1 VTQILFARHGETE
14 WNAVLRV
21 QGWTDTP
28 LSARG
33 RAQAAALAERLAGL
47 PLQAVYASDLSRAVE
62 TAQPAA
68 EKSGLEVQT
77 LPGLRERRFG
87 DWEGLTQ
94 ADLERDHAAPWH
106 RFHVRRDLDAPVP
119 GGETWA
125 EVGARVRAALA
136 HILAAH
142 PGRDEAVL
150 VVGHGGSGRTLLLEA
165 LQAPLTTL
173 LCLHLDNASVS
184 RLHFRA
190 PGDSRVSLLNDTG
203 HLDALGD
210 AGESQ

>member
-1 VTQILFARHGETE
+1 MTQILFARHGETE

-21 QGWTDTP
+21 QGWTDIP

-33 RAQAAALAERLAGL
+33 RAQAAALAVRLAAL
-47 PLQAVYASDLSRAVE
+47 PLRAVYASDLSRAVE
-62 TAQPAA
+62 TARPVA
-68 EKSGLEVQT
+68 EKLGLEVQT

-94 ADLERDHAAPWH
+94 ADLERDHAAAWH
-106 RFHVRRDLDAPVP
+106 RFHVQRDLAAPVP

-125 EVGARVRAALA
+125 EVGARVRDGLA
-136 HILAAH
+136 QVLAAH

-165 LQAPLTTL
+165 LQAPLATL

-184 RLHFRA
+184 RLHFHG
-190 PGDSRVSLLNDTG
+190 PGNSRVSLLNDTG
-203 HLDALGD
+203 HLDTPGD

>member
-1 VTQILFARHGETE
+1 MTQILLARHGETE

-33 RAQAAALAERLAGL
+33 RAQAAALAVRLADL
-47 PLQAVYASDLSRAVE
+47 PLRAVYASDLSRAAE
-62 TAQPAA
+62 TARPAA
-68 EKSGLEVQT
+68 EKLGLDVQT

-94 ADLERDHAAPWH
+94 ADLERDHAAAWH
-106 RFHVRRDLDAPVP
+106 RFHVQRDLDAPVP
-119 GGETWA
+119 GGEGWA

-136 HILAAH
+136 RILAAH

-150 VVGHGGSGRTLLLEA
+150 VVGHGGSGRTLILEA
-165 LQAPLTTL
+165 LQAPLPTL

-190 PGDSRVSLLNDTG
+190 PGDSRVLLLNDTG
-203 HLDALGD
+203 HLDGMDD

>member
-1 VTQILFARHGETE
+1 MTQLIFARHGETE

-33 RAQAAALAERLAGL
+33 RAQAAALAVRLADL
-47 PLQAVYASDLSRAVE
+47 PIQAVYASDLSRAVE
-62 TAQPAA
+62 TARPTA
-68 EKSGLEVQT
+68 ERLGLEVQT

-94 ADLERDHAAPWH
+94 ADLERDHAAQWH
-106 RFHVRRDLDAPVP
+106 RFHVQRDLDAPVP
-119 GGETWA
+119 GGENWA
-125 EVGARVRAALA
+125 GVGGRVRAALA

-165 LQAPLTTL
+165 LQAPLATL
-173 LCLHLDNASVS
+173 LCLHLDNASIS

-190 PGDSRVSLLNDTG
+190 PGDSRVLLLNDTG
-203 HLDALGD
+203 HLDDLND
-210 AGESQ
+210 AGLGL